1 MRDMTR
7 DLKPSVL
14 LFLSTIE
21 GSCYIV
27 LIKKKSY
34 LSLQIKVTFVCNETV

>member
-7 DLKPSVL
+7 DLKTSVL

-27 LIKKKSY
+27 LIKKNLIFLYRSK
-34 LSLQIKVTFVCNETV
+34 